1 MIRIEREHY
10 FAVPVEAG
18 FAFITDMA
26 NWPRYW
32 PGFVRIES
40 GSRWSAPG
48 DEARIVVRLLGRE
61 IELRMTLRHFEE
73 NRLVEYESAQS
84 GMPDAHHERHFVAA
98 NGGFLYRL
106 VVEYEP
112 RAGLRGLYDRLLLRR
127 GVERAL
133 RQAVVSIADELRV
146 KLNRIKPR

>member
-10 FAVPVEAG
+10 FAMPVEAG
-18 FAFITDMA
+18 FAFIADMA

-48 DEARIVVRLLGRE
+48 DEAGIVVRLLGRE
-61 IELRMTLRHFEE
+61 VELRMTLRRFEE
-73 NRLVEYESAQS
+73 NQLIEYDSTQS
-84 GMPDAHHERHFVAA
+84 GMPDAHHERHFVQA

-106 VVEYEP
+106 LVEYEP
-112 RAGLRGLYDRLLLRR
+112 RSGLRGLHDRLLLRR

-133 RQAVVSIADELRV
+133 RQTVANIDATLAA
-146 KLNRIKPR
+146 

>member
-1 MIRIEREHY
+1 
-10 FAVPVEAG
+10 
-18 FAFITDMA
+18 
-26 NWPRYW
+26 
-32 PGFVRIES
+32 
-40 GSRWSAPG
+40 
-48 DEARIVVRLLGRE
+48 
-61 IELRMTLRHFEE
+61 MTLRHFEE

-84 GMPDAHHERHFVAA
+84 GMPDARHERHFVPA
-98 NGGFLYRL
+98 NGGFLHGL

-112 RAGLRGLYDRLLLRR
+112 RTGLRGLSDRLLLRR